1 MKVSEITTNDL
12 ADYVREDGTEPVTNN
27 FLAAALAAAKGYIKN
42 RTSLTDVEMDEYE
55 EISIA
60 VFALVAD
67 MYDVRSTTA
76 ETATENLTVK
86 AILNLHDKNFL

>member
-1 MKVSEITTNDL
+1 MKVSEITINDL
-12 ADYVREDGTEPVTNN
+12 ADYVRADGTEPATNN
-27 FLAAALAAAKGYIKN
+27 FLAAALSAAKGYITN

>member
-1 MKVSEITTNDL
+1 MKVSEITINDL
-12 ADYVREDGTEPVTNN
+12 ADYVRADGTEPATNN
-27 FLAAALAAAKGYIKN
+27 FLAAALSAAKGYIKN

-55 EISIA
+55 ISIA

-67 MYDVRSTTA
+67 MYDVRSTTT